1 MEETAP
7 PTETVAIAVGIE
19 PEGPTPEVV
28 VVSENPDGIQQVNVE
43 IEVTLIEW
51 LKY

>member
-7 PTETVAIAVGIE
+7 PTETVAIAVGID
-19 PEGPTPEVV
+19 PTPEVV